1 MRTTRNIYAIILAS
15 LVLAITIFGLLGIW
29 DLIEWQDFMKYFWK
43 IVYSL
48 IVLFIS
54 GAVILFIF
62 STLYKAPVKPP
73 SAPDSSEM

>member
-1 MRTTRNIYAIILAS
+1 MRTTRNIYAISLAS

-73 SAPDSSEM
+73 AAPDSPES